1 MRSYKD
7 HLISKGSTI
16 KEALILLND
25 LGRDAIL
32 FIVDDTEKLIGS
44 LTDGDIRRGLIKGLA
59 INDSIDVVV
68 HSNPK
73 FLRKGENHIE
83 QVISYREL
91 NFKIIPILDKHDR
104 IVNIINFREKRSYLP
119 IDVVIMAGGRGERL
133 RPFTDTIPKPLLKV
147 GNKPIIEYNIDHLIS
162 YGVDDIWISVRY
174 LGEQIEEYFKNG
186 NHKGVNIRYLR
197 ENIPLGTIGAAAKAE
212 ITEHD
217 YLLVINSDILTNIN
231 FEDFFLDFI
240 SKDAMLSIVTI
251 PYYVNVPYAVL
262 ETSNEHVISFKEKP
276 VYTYFSNGGI
286 YLMKKEC
293 LKLIP
298 EDTFFNTTDLMDLLI
313 ADKQKVVSYQ
323 MRDYW
328 LDIGKYD
335 DFEKAQE
342 DIKHIKF

>member
-59 INDSIDVVV
+59 INDSIDVVFQF
-68 HSNPK
+68 NPK

-83 QVISYREL
+83 QVINYREL

-133 RPFTDTIPKPLLKV
+133 RPFTDTTPKPLLKV

-335 DFEKAQE
+335 DYEKAQE
-342 DIKHIKF
+342 DVKHIKF